1 MTTYRFA
8 NNASTTLGSGISPT
22 ATTITVATGTGAQ
35 FPVLAAGQYFTA
47 TLIASGSSTGTPNE
61 IVRVTARTGDTMT
74 VVRGQEGTTAQTWSV
89 GDTFANFVTAGF
101 LNQLVDAGSLQGQA
115 GNYAVDSG
123 TANAG
128 VVTLVPAP
136 ANLAALVGVPI
147 RVKKQGANSTGP
159 YTLNVNAFGNVAVLI
174 GGQALEGG
182 ELIANEI
189 YEVVCDGAQYN
200 LISNPGVLHGDR
212 IAANSII
219 NAALAAM
226 TTMTLK
232 GNLTGGTTTP
242 YDVPLSA
249 LVALLGIGTIQANS
263 NGYWFVIGTTYVQFG
278 FKASTNGTFLFP
290 TPFPS
295 ACLAIVA
302 LPSSMGRYADP
313 PLGYPVNPSQF
324 FLATKAS
331 DDGHPSGFPCYW
343 VAIGE

>member
-8 NNASTTLGSGISPT
+8 NNASTTLGSAISPT
-22 ATTITVATGTGAQ
+22 ATSITVAAGTGNK
-35 FPVLAAGQYFTA
+35 FPSPGAGQYFTA
-47 TLIASGSSTGTPNE
+47 TLIASGSSTGLPNE
-61 IVRVTARTGDTMT
+61 IVRVTSRTGDTMT
-74 VVRGQEGTTAQTWSV
+74 VVRGQEGTTAQAWNV

-101 LNQLVDAGSLQGQA
+101 LNQLVDAGSLQAQT
-115 GNYAVDSG
+115 GNYAIDSG

-128 VVTLVPAP
+128 VITMAPTPAS
-136 ANLAALVGVPI
+136 LASLVGVPI
-147 RVKKQGANSTGP
+147 RVKKMGAASTGA
-159 YTLNVNAFGNVAVLI
+159 YTLNTNTFGNVPVLI
-174 GGQALEGG
+174 GGVPLEGG
-182 ELIANEI
+182 ELVASEI
-189 YEVVCDGAQYN
+189 YEVVYDGANFN

-226 TTMTLK
+226 AGMTLK
-232 GNLTGGTTTP
+232 GNLTGSPTTP

-249 LVALLGIGTIQANS
+249 LVALLGIGTIQANA

-278 FKASTNGTFLFP
+278 FRPSTNGTFFFP

-313 PLGYPVNPSQF
+313 PLGYPVSNTQY